1 MEKQSRLV
9 VGRTELRVPVED
21 NELVYVLPAVGRGS
35 YLSVGREILNSNLM
49 VPTGELTAPF
59 VRELY
64 CGELRDKPQLVDA
77 RGIVRTRWLPVYQV
91 NSHGFDGLF
100 SVQDETV
107 EGLAKIMD
115 RGALR
120 QELDGGFEHRRVRFS
135 KNGKVA
141 FAPRGSYFFGEM
153 TPDELAKDGAMIAQ
167 YGSEGARLLAE
178 ASASLP
184 NHPISYGPNI
194 KEGQDAVI
202 RISTL
207 GEDVGR
213 LHFGGSDFDDVD
225 GGGCAF
231 PVSAQ

>member
-9 VGRTELRVPVED
+9 IGRTKLRVPVGD
-21 NELVYVLPAVGRGS
+21 NELVYVLPAVGHGS
-35 YLSVGREILNSNLM
+35 YLNVGREILNSNLM

-64 CGELRDKPQLVDA
+64 CGELRDEPQLVDA
-77 RGIVRTRWLPVYQV
+77 RSRVRTRWLPVYQV

-115 RGALR
+115 REALR
-120 QELDGGFEHRRVRFS
+120 QELDEGFEHGQVRFS

-167 YGSEGARLLAE
+167 YKPEGARLLAQ

-184 NHPISYGPNI
+184 YKPISYGI
-194 KEGQDAVI
+194 DIQEGQDAVI
-202 RISTL
+202 RFSTL
-207 GEDVGR
+207 DENGGR
-213 LHFGGSDFDDVD
+213 LHFSSDYFDNDD
-225 GGGCAF
+225 NGFAF